1 MLGESVEGQT
11 YFCLNVRNSSCI
23 GWLINPIEYP
33 TVKSYDSPYKEKLD
47 KSRLRVV
54 HLYRKRH
61 ESEPGDIDNPCMTI
75 TDHSGELSGQNPIR
89 MQGISHI
96 FDVACTWLKSLLKNE
111 EEPPVLEEIWSFQ
124 GSRDMDEA
132 RRSICGL
139 EPLVSTTNLG
149 LVPKWVQ
156 VHVGKPLSPYLVNRS
171 LFNSD
176 MGSLRGEVECL
187 DAQRVREAD
196 FFEVKVQSDCCLDGS
211 GHLVKSKLWHL
222 LC

>member
-11 YFCLNVRNSSCI
+11 
-23 GWLINPIEYP
+23 
-33 TVKSYDSPYKEKLD
+33 KSYDSPYKEKLD
-47 KSRLRVV
+47 KSRLGVV
-54 HLYRKRH
+54 R
-61 ESEPGDIDNPCMTI
+61 
-75 TDHSGELSGQNPIR
+75 SGQNPIR

-96 FDVACTWLKSLLKNE
+96 FDVVCTWLKSLLKNE
-111 EEPPVLEEIWSFQ
+111 EEPPVLEEIWLFQ

-139 EPLVSTTNLG
+139 EPLVSTTNFG

-156 VHVGKPLSPYLVNRS
+156 AHVGKSLSPYLVNRS

-196 FFEVKVQSDCCLDGS
+196 FFEFKVQSDCCLDGRCQAS
-211 GHLVKSKLWHL
+211 SQVEIMAPTMLNAETLDLDSMLWGGPGVFKCPEKARDDGHEECRL
-222 LC
+222 L